1 MSAEKEEEKP
11 PQQQQ
16 QQQPLF
22 APLPKMEAKLQRPSG
37 SEAEREKTAQQLREL
52 EALLD
57 QSYTE
62 RGTDT
67 VTCTWQRE
75 RGTALVDKPQH
86 KHVTVMGTVGKP
98 KELFPEEVVFLCSL
112 GCARVEVKSRSEEGE
127 EEEEEEK
134 KKEEEE
140 GKGQQ
145 EPPDGPGAGRLA
157 WELSLSAGMR
167 INDYV
172 AYSHLKRLGYVVRRF
187 GTTTPPAS
195 PPPPSQAGAISY
207 EVWKPEGKAKFRKTP
222 PDFYL
227 AVCGMN
233 DPFPGADVL
242 GALVKWCQPR
252 ELKIAIV
259 STGDVAFITAG
270 QEI

>member
-1 MSAEKEEEKP
+1 MSEEKEEEKP
-11 PQQQQ
+11 SQQQQ
-16 QQQPLF
+16 QPQPPLF

-86 KHVTVMGTVGKP
+86 KHVTVMGTVGKS

-112 GCARVEVKSRSEEGE
+112 GCARVEVQGQSEGE
-127 EEEEEEK
+127 EEGDERQ
-134 KKEEEE
+134 
-140 GKGQQ
+140 GKQ
-145 EPPDGPGAGRLA
+145 EPPGGPGACRLA

-195 PPPPSQAGAISY
+195 PSPPSQAGAISY